1 MAGHQSQLSKVF
13 ALGRR
18 KVFSSNLAHLS
29 LVFFWISTINYH
41 LAYFSNYH
49 IWLKD
54 PVTYYASAQI
64 VSPLIHEDILNS
76 DIGDLYFQGIDI
88 TSGIFQLWRGTG
100 IITDIDMQ
108 YACSAS
114 LIGTM
119 ISIVGSYFHLH
130 ISYYPGHA
138 LHSAVYKKF
147 KSLCSHHLS
156 LLFGLSSII
165 WGAHEYHITIPANRL
180 LDSGIGPTCIASSED
195 LFFKA
200 IALSGLGSLLVPTSS
215 RGHIPAHHFYVG
227 ILFIVG
233 GLIALPLRQRRKTPR
248 HIHHV
253 TALPDL
259 GSGFD
264 AYPRQIMYS
273 WHADLS
279 MNLAMGATLS
289 IGFAN
294 HQNAALYLYW
304 IPLYP
309 YCASDYARVLSLFYH
324 HIWVGSLLIIAS
336 TTHASI
342 FIIGDYSAF
351 NIFTLDFPSIIL
363 KHRDLIIGHLIWV
376 TSTLGLHSFSMYIHN
391 DSLQA
396 FCRGE
401 DIFDDNSIQLKPVF
415 AAWVQDTRRE
425 VISLDIKILD
435 KKLIRIREEL
445 GSADLIVHHI
455 HAFTIHQALL
465 ILCKAI
471 LYARNSRFLS
481 DKLELGFRYPCDG
494 PGRGGTCQISAWDHI
509 YLALFWMY
517 NSLSIGVFHYFWKM
531 QSDTWAFISDY
542 PSWCWQAKI
551 MQMTAGDF
559 SVNGTSINAWFRN
572 FLWSQ
577 GGQVIQAYA
586 TSISAYGFIFMSAHF
601 IWAFSLM
608 FLYSGRGY
616 WQELIESILFCHH
629 KFGVMPVIQAHAL
642 GISQGRAVGFIHYT
656 LGGVFCSGAFFISRM
671 VVLYF

>member
-1 MAGHQSQLSKVF
+1 MHTHG
-13 ALGRR
+13 
-18 KVFSSNLAHLS
+18 
-29 LVFFWISTINYH
+29 
-41 LAYFSNYH
+41 AYFSNYD

-54 PVTYYASAQI
+54 PVDYYASAQI
-64 VSPLIHEDILNS
+64 VSPLIHQDILNS

-88 TSGIFQLWRGTG
+88 RSGIFQLWRGTG

-108 YACSAS
+108 YGGTAS
-114 LIGTM
+114 LSGTM

-130 ISYYPGHA
+130 ISYYPGVA
-138 LHSAVYKKF
+138 SPLYKKF

-165 WGAHEYHITIPANRL
+165 WGAHEYHIGMRANRL
-180 LDSGIGPTCIASSED
+180 LDSGITPTSIGSSQD
-195 LFFKA
+195 LFFRCA
-200 IALSGLGSLLVPTSS
+200 GRSRGGRPSLLA
-215 RGHIPAHHFYVG
+215 AHHFYVG

-233 GLIALPLRQRRKTPR
+233 ALIALSLRGRGPIRSHLTHKS
-248 HIHHV
+248 
-253 TALPDL
+253 L
-259 GSGFD
+259 
-264 AYPRQIMYS
+264 MYL
-273 WHADLS
+273 WHAEVS

-294 HQNAALYLYW
+294 HQNA
-304 IPLYP
+304 IPVYP

-324 HIWVGSLLIIAS
+324 HIWLGSLLIIGS
-336 TTHASI
+336 STHASI

-351 NIFTLDFPSIIL
+351 NIFSLRLASFACLGCGLWLILL

-415 AAWVQDTRRE
+415 ATWVQDTRRKM
-425 VISLDIKILD
+425 SFHIKILD
-435 KKLIRIREEL
+435 KKLIGIPEEL
-445 GSADLIVHHI
+445 GSADFILHHI

-465 ILCKAI
+465 ILCKGI

-517 NSLSIGVFHYFWKM
+517 NSLSMGVFHYFWKM
-531 QSDTWAFISDY
+531 ESDVWAFISDIGG
-542 PSWCWQAKI
+542 PKI
-551 MQMTAGDF
+551 MEITSHDF
-559 SVNGTSINAWFRN
+559 SLNGTSINAWFRN
-572 FLWSQ
+572 FLWS
-577 GGQVIQAYA
+577 GAGQVIQAYA

-616 WQELIESILFCHH
+616 WQELIESILWCHH

>member
-1 MAGHQSQLSKVF
+1 MQNHG
-13 ALGRR
+13 
-18 KVFSSNLAHLS
+18 
-29 LVFFWISTINYH
+29 
-41 LAYFSNYH
+41 AYFSNYD

-54 PVTYYASAQI
+54 PVDYYASAQI
-64 VSPLIHEDILNS
+64 VSPLIHQDILNS

-88 TSGIFQLWRGTG
+88 RGGIFQLWRATG

-108 YACSAS
+108 YASCAS
-114 LIGTM
+114 LIGVM
-119 ISIVGSYFHLH
+119 ISMLGSYFHLH
-130 ISYYPGHA
+130 ISYYPGLA
-138 LHSAVYKKF
+138 SPVYKKF

-165 WGAHEYHITIPANRL
+165 WGAHEYHIAKPANRL
-180 LDSGIGPTCIASSED
+180 LDSGITPTSMGSSED
-195 LFFKA
+195 LTVA
-200 IALSGLGSLLVPTSS
+200 QGG
-215 RGHIPAHHFYVG
+215 RQPAHHFYVG
-227 ILFIVG
+227 ILFILG
-233 GLIALPLRQRRKTPR
+233 GLIALALRPGRKIGDNRPINKPPYGLDGPKAWRILHTR
-248 HIHHV
+248 LSSSIIRAQIH
-253 TALPDL
+253 D
-259 GSGFD
+259 
-264 AYPRQIMYS
+264 S
-273 WHADLS
+273 WHAELS

-294 HQNAALYLYW
+294 HQVGVK
-304 IPLYP
+304 LYP
-309 YCASDYARVLSLFYH
+309 YCASDYPRVLSLFYH
-324 HIWVGSLLIIAS
+324 HIWLGSLLICGCAC
-336 TTHASI
+336 HASI

-351 NIFTLDFPSIIL
+351 NIFTFDFPSIIL

-376 TSTLGLHSFSMYIHN
+376 TSSLGLHSFSIYIHN

-415 AAWVQDTRRE
+415 AAWVQDTRRKM
-425 VISLDIKILD
+425 SLDIKILD

-517 NSLSIGVFHYFWKM
+517 NSLSSGVFHYFWKM
-531 QSDTWAFISDY
+531 QSDVWAFISDI
-542 PSWCWQAKI
+542 PGVKI
-551 MQMTAGDF
+551 MQMTSGDF

-572 FLWSQ
+572 FLWS
-577 GGQVIQAYA
+577 GAGAVIQAYA

-608 FLYSGRGY
+608 FLYTGRGY
-616 WQELIESILFCHH
+616 WQELIESILWCHH

-656 LGGVFCSGAFFISRM
+656 LGGVFCTGAFFISRM